1 MTRFTLISGSYTRRE
16 GHVPDPRGESMMMHS
31 VELGDTPADNQAA
44 RVHSRSFSPIP
55 NPSWIQP
62 DWNRGLLHAATEVSG
77 KESGIYSY
85 TLASIRKSIREQGEP
100 EPVSM
105 IPLSDGLCH
114 LSLFS
119 PSGDSVNP
127 AEKSPGAA
135 RVVETAEPSRSAADP
150 AAAPEP
156 AEPAALVLASSYASG
171 ILHVVDVSDPAQPRE
186 LHRLHMPLPSAGSP
200 PAGRNMT
207 RQEAPHVHF
216 AAVHPRDG
224 RIYCADLGSDRIWI
238 ISGYGEG
245 ETPVISYA
253 QLPWGYGPRH
263 LEFDPDGIHMYALC
277 ELRPRLLV
285 LRRDEDQPKQRPA
298 ERPKQRPEE
307 RPEAREE
314 DGRAEG
320 SGPETEGEP
329 TSGLTLVEDIDISAS
344 TENQAPSAIRL
355 HPSGRTL
362 ALSNRFADEI
372 ILYAVERHGGFL
384 QKLSFIRRFSCGGNT
399 PRDMSFSPGGEFLAV
414 GNQDSHTIAV
424 FRFDPS
430 TGVPGNTASTTK
442 EEIRPLLSISAG
454 SPARVLW
461 LGED

>member
-31 VELGDTPADNQAA
+31 VEMGDTPADNQPA

-85 TLASIRKSIREQGEP
+85 TIASIRKSIREQGEP
-100 EPVSM
+100 EPISM

-135 RVVETAEPSRSAADP
+135 RAVETAEPSHASADP
-150 AAAPEP
+150 AAAPESD
-156 AEPAALVLASSYASG
+156 EPAALVLASSYASG
-171 ILHVVDVSDPAQPRE
+171 ILHVVDVADPAQPRE

-224 RIYCADLGSDRIWI
+224 RIYCADLGSDRIWV

-263 LEFDPDGIHMYALC
+263 LEFDPDGIHVYVLC

-285 LRRDEDQPKQRPA
+285 LRREV
-298 ERPKQRPEE
+298 
-307 RPEAREE
+307 
-314 DGRAEG
+314 DGGTEG
-320 SGPETEGEP
+320 YGSETEGGSN
-329 TSGLTLVEDIDISAS
+329 SGLTLVEDIDISSS
-344 TENQAPSAIRL
+344 TEVQAPSAIRL

-362 ALSNRFADEI
+362 ALSNRFKDEI
-372 ILYAVERHGGFL
+372 ILYSVERHGGSL
-384 QKLSFIRRFSCGGNT
+384 EKLSFIRRFSCGGNT

-424 FRFDPS
+424 FPFDPLS
-430 TGVPGNTASTTK
+430 GRPGNSAGTPE
-442 EEIRPLLSISAG
+442 EEIRPLLSIRAG

-461 LGED
+461 LQE